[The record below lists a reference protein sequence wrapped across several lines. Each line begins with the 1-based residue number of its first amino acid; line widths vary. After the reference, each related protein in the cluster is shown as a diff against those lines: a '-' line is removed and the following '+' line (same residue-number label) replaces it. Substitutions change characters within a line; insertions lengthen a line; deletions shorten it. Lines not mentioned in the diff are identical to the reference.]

1 MQKLVRRDKDGHY
14 TLIKGTMQQ
23 EDRTILNTY
32 ALNNYAIM
40 FIKTKL
46 LSLNKQIGPDKIV
59 VGFLNILHS

>member
-23 EDRTILNTY
+23 EDRTILNTH